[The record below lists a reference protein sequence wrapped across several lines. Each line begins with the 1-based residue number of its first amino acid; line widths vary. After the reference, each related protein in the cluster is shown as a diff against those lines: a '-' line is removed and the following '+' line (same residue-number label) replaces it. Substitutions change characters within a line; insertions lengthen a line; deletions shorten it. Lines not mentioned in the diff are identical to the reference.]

1 LKFYVVAYFNLPCL
15 TSGLSDEVRTKIF
28 PKLIPKQTDTHTL

>member
-28 PKLIPKQTDTHTL
+28 PKLIPK